1 MPAPATGDTHA
12 PLYAADAALQAG
24 RFSEARDLLEQLLAA
39 RPGEAKAHYLHGVAT
54 AMLGDR
60 RTAHASFVRAADLA
74 PADAALQCYAAAAAS
89 EHGRT
94 EEALRYC
101 RAALAADPA
110 CDPAHRLLSS
120 IELPGEHYLKLLERI
135 HAHLRPRTYVE
146 IGIFAGESFRLARP
160 PTVAIGIDPEP
171 RLDAPPSPQ
180 HRIFRATS
188 DGFFAAHD
196 LGALLEGVPVELA
209 LIDGMHHF
217 EFALRDFV
225 NLERHCARESTILV
239 HDCFPIDP
247 VTAARDRTTSFWSG
261 DVWRLILAL
270 RQWRPDLAIHTVTA
284 PPTGLAIVRGLDP
297 RSRILADNLERICA
311 EFLGVGYESIAGRR
325 REALN
330 VVPNEWQAVQA
341 LLDAPVAP
349 AGGPAQNVPG

>member
-1 MPAPATGDTHA
+1 MPAPSTGDTD
-12 PLYAADAALQAG
+12 PRLYAADAALQAG
-24 RFSEARDLLEQLLAA
+24 RFGEARDLVEQLLAA
-39 RPGEAKAHYLHGVAT
+39 RPGEAKAHYVHGVAL
-54 AMLGDR
+54 AMLGNR
-60 RTAHASFVRAADLA
+60 RTAYASFRRAADLA
-74 PADAALQCYAAAAAS
+74 PTDAALQCYAAAAAK
-89 EHGRT
+89 EHGHK
-94 EEALRYC
+94 EEAVRYC

-146 IGIFAGESFRLARP
+146 IGIFKGESFRLAQA

-171 RLDAPPSPQ
+171 QLDAPPSPR

-188 DGFFAAHD
+188 DDFFAAHD
-196 LGALLEGVPVELA
+196 LGQLLEGVPVDLA

-225 NLERHCARESTILV
+225 NLERHCARESTILA

-270 RQWRPDLAIHTVTA
+270 RRWRPDLAIHTVTA

-297 RSRILADNLERICA
+297 GSRVLADNLARVCE
-311 EFLGVGYESIAGRR
+311 EFLAVGYEAIAGRR
-325 REALN
+325 HEALN
-330 VVPNEWQAVQA
+330 ACSADWAVVQR
-341 LLDAPVAP
+341 LLDA
-349 AGGPAQNVPG
+349 QR